1 MREITSIKELMT
13 IELGVLLEVHRFC
26 VNNKIKYFLWGGTL
40 LGAIRHNGFIPWD
53 DDIDIAMPR
62 EDYEKFMRTFSS
74 SRFRALSCETNSLY
88 PYSFGKVIDT
98 ETLKIEPIGNK
109 INMGVDVDIFPIDDY
124 REYAF
129 TDRNIKKRYKLIKD
143 RSWAVN
149 VSKGLGV
156 KQAIKRILS
165 FAVRLF
171 KGNANNL
178 SKKINFLGQIGESDN
193 ADYMLYADFN
203 IKKPLL
209 IKELWIKTLKLHK
222 FEEYE
227 FYIPEGYHELLTA
240 CYGDYMTPPP
250 KEKQVTHHTNKVYWK
265 Q

>member
-109 INMGVDVDIFPIDDY
+109 INMGVDVDIFPIDDF

-227 FYIPEGYHELLTA
+227 FYIPEG
-240 CYGDYMTPPP
+240 
-250 KEKQVTHHTNKVYWK
+250 
-265 Q
+265 